1 MEQEFILFDIA
12 TFGLVLLEDDRQD
25 IQSTLIRNGRLLLL
39 FLNHGDAG
47 VWLTAVVST
56 SASLLDL

>member
-12 TFGLVLLEDDRQD
+12 TFGLVLLEGDGQD
-25 IQSTLIRNGRLLLL
+25 IQSTFTRNGRVLLL
-39 FLNHGDAG
+39 FLHHWDAD